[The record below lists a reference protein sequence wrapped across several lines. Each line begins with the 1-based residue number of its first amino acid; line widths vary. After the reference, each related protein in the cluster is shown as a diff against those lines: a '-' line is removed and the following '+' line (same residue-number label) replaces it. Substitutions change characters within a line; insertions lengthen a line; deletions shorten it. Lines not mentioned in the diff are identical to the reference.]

1 MFDNFISL
9 GWFCGMAGSLAKYG
23 FRSKSYPFDWYFS
36 DFRGVLHFIDTD
48 FSDFMIKENLI
59 GVPDRPHEFKDVKY
73 NMHFN
78 HDVKSDFDKEYP
90 DIYEKYLRRIN
101 RFRTAIQKPSCFL
114 RALRD
119 EDELQYI
126 ADNQDYIRHVVQKS
140 NSLNELV
147 FLIPRWFKNKK
158 ELSFPS
164 FTLNF
169 DAYNGNGRE
178 AIRGM
183 LDNNNDVIEY
193 LQSNITVQDIASN
206 LIWDR
211 DRKSETQQRII
222 LESRYD
228 IAIKLLNNDLDL
240 SLLPRNI
247 VIYGA
252 GNIGKAFFNKCKD
265 TCNVKCFVDERPNQ
279 DGYKGTQ
286 ILSLNKI
293 NEIPCENYIIT
304 PVYDID
310 KIQAWFSE
318 NHPNVNLISVD
329 SLFKK

>member
-9 GWFCGMAGSLAKYG
+9 GWFCGTAGSLAKYG
-23 FRSKSYPFDWYFS
+23 FRNKSYPFDWCFS
-36 DFRGVLHFIDTD
+36 DFKGVLHFIDTN
-48 FSDFMIKENLI
+48 FSDFMIKENLS
-59 GVPDRPHEFKDVKY
+59 GVPDRPREFIDVKY

-90 DIYEKYLRRIN
+90 DIYKKYLRRIN
-101 RFRTAIQKPSCFL
+101 RFRTAIQNPSCFF
-114 RALRD
+114 RAIRN
-119 EDELQYI
+119 EKELQYI
-126 ADNQDYIRHVVQKS
+126 VDNQDYIRNVVQKG
-140 NSLNELV
+140 NSLNEIV
-147 FLIPRWFKNKK
+147 FLIPRWFKNKN

-169 DAYNGNGRE
+169 DDYSGTDKE

-211 DRKSETQQRII
+211 DGELKQRRI
-222 LESRYD
+222 LESRYN

-265 TCNVKCFVDERPNQ
+265 ICNVKGFVDEDPSQ
-279 DGYKGTQ
+279 DEYKGTQ
-286 ILSLNKI
+286 ILSLNKV
-293 NEIPCENYIIT
+293 NEIPCENYIVT
-304 PVYDID
+304 PIYDSD

-318 NHPNVNLISVD
+318 NYPNVNLIPVD
-329 SLFKK
+329 SLLKK